1 MMTCAGL
8 GDGGNFLTAF
18 PHLAYV
24 QIAADNA
31 LPFADQEFDV
41 VFSNA
46 VLDMSADANNAGV
59 SSAKSCEWDAMLS
72 SRSPTGGSPSSITPA
87 CRCFTSGPR
96 FNGAL

>member
-46 VLDMSADANNAGV
+46 VLEHVGGREQRRRFVSEVLRVGCDAFIWVPNRWFPV
-59 SSAKSCEWDAMLS
+59 
-72 SRSPTGGSPSSITPA
+72 
-87 CRCFTSGPR
+87 
-96 FNGAL
+96 